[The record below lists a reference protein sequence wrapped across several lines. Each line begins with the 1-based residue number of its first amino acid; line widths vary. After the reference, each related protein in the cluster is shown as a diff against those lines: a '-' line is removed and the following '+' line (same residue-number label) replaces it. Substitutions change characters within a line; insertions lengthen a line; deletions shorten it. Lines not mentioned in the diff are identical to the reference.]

1 MFGLAAKNKHPT
13 NELDDC
19 VPRRTK
25 RVSLKSALQLTAVV
39 AGCLVLVA
47 GTWAIVDMSAA
58 KPNPVLE
65 RKAELR
71 GRSVAH
77 AFIIDAYEQCMAPE
91 GANRYRCLK
100 STADAAKAKSMTAFQ
115 IVGVFKDY
123 GVNVNSMD
131 FPAL

>member
-1 MFGLAAKNKHPT
+1 MFGLAAKNKQPT

-19 VPRRTK
+19 LPRRTK
-25 RVSLKSALQLTAVV
+25 RVSLKSALQLTAVAV
-39 AGCLVLVA
+39 GCLVLVA
-47 GTWAIVDMSAA
+47 GTWAIVDMSAS

-65 RKAELR
+65 RKIELK

-77 AFIIDAYEQCMAPE
+77 AFIIEAYEQCMAPE
-91 GANRYRCLK
+91 GANRYRCIK